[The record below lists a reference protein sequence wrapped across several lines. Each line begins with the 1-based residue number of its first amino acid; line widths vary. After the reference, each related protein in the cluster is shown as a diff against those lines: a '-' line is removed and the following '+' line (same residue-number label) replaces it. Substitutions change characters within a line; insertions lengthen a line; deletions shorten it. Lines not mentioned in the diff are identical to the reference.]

1 MIFKDMRQGYPV
13 YMLDKT
19 DGEIKAVTGKVTMVS
34 QPRFPQMQPGS
45 QTQTIGMVVDV
56 TIESEGTTKTYE
68 IPESSSVVNA
78 GNLVLSV
85 DKEGIL
91 REVRAIKSRSEQAI
105 KDVAKHNKNIEDCEK
120 VMVEWDTSFADKKE
134 NEARFA
140 GIENEMKD
148 LKGVI
153 NKLIDKLGN

>member
-1 MIFKDMRQGYPV
+1 MVFKDIRQGYPIYV
-13 YMLDKT
+13 LDKT
-19 DGEIKAVTGKVTMVS
+19 DGEIKATTGKVTAVS

-45 QTQTIGMVVDV
+45 QSQTLGMVVDV
-56 TIESEGTTKTYE
+56 TIENEGTARTYE

-78 GNLVLSV
+78 GNIVLSV

-91 REVRAIKSRSEQAI
+91 REVRAIKARSEQAI
-105 KDVAKHNKNIEDCEK
+105 KDIAKHNKNIEDCEK
-120 VMVEWDTSFADKKE
+120 VMIEWDTSFADKKE

-148 LKGVI
+148 LRGVI
-153 NKLIDKLGN
+153 TKLIDKLEN